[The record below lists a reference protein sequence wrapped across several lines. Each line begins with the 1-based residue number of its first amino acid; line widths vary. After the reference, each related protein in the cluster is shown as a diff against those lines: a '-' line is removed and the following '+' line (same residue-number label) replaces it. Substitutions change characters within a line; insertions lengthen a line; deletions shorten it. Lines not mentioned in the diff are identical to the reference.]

1 MVPILRDSS
10 KTIKKG
16 ALSFNNTGISYRIPG
31 WSYIK
36 YKDGEEELYDMKKDP
51 QQFTN
56 LVRNNDSEVSDQLV
70 EIRIEFEKRLKKF
83 GLSL

>member
-1 MVPILRDSS
+1 MDA

-36 YKDGEEELYDMKKDP
+36 YRDGEEELYDMKKDP

-56 LVRNNDSEVSDQLV
+56 LVRNKDPKVSEQLA
-70 EIRIEFEKRLKKF
+70 EIRIQFEKRVKKF
-83 GLSL
+83 GLSLRK